1 LLNQLPG
8 QPPQLTYLA
17 LVKLESNILK
27 SEATNESLKLATGM
41 LVSAEIHQRQ
51 RTVMEYLISPIQK
64 VTQEAARER

>member
-1 LLNQLPG
+1 MSCALKWQT
-8 QPPQLTYLA
+8 LTGA
-17 LVKLESNILK
+17 QRQVDSNFLK
-27 SEATNESLKLATGM
+27 SEATNKRLKLSAGM

>member
-1 LLNQLPG
+1 MDCNSEFV
-8 QPPQLTYLA
+8 A
-17 LVKLESNILK
+17 DDEINFLVFVVR
-27 SEATNESLKLATGM
+27 GM